1 MSEWD
6 SSTGYL
12 LGGHVVR
19 FFHGHDECLT
29 IPSTDQNDSQQKWVV
44 MHFYTLS
51 SQKKKKSVD
60 CWLAVEFEIRWVK

>member
-1 MSEWD
+1 MSENFENRFHLGLLNFVNFFEGVIFILSMFKVMSKFA

-29 IPSTDQNDSQQKWVV
+29 IPSTDQNDSQHK
-44 MHFYTLS
+44 
-51 SQKKKKSVD
+51 
-60 CWLAVEFEIRWVK
+60 